1 MPSTRST
8 RSGRGSS
15 RPSQLHSSASSRSR
29 HFQMAGELIELEAIA
44 ARRHR
49 LDAIALEDSS
59 IWVLPYE
66 GLVALS
72 REMPALQARLH
83 HR

>member
-1 MPSTRST
+1 
-8 RSGRGSS
+8 
-15 RPSQLHSSASSRSR
+15 
-29 HFQMAGELIELEAIA
+29 MAGELIELEAIA

-72 REMPALQARLH
+72 REVPDLQARLH